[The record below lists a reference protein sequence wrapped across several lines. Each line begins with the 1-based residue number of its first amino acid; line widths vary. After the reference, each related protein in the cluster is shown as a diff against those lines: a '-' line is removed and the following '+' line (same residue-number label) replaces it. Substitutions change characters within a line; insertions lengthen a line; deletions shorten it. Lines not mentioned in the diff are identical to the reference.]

1 MDGNDVV
8 AVFEAARAA
17 VDRARAGDGPTLVE
31 AKTYRM
37 KGHAEHDG
45 QSYVPREELEEWG
58 RRDPIERYAE
68 RLIAAGDATASA
80 LDAIDQRISD
90 ELDSDVAYAETQPSP
105 SPEHPLDGVY
115 ASSEAAGE
123 RAFLRRLV

>member
-17 VDRARAGDGPTLVE
+17 VERARAGAGPTLVE

-45 QSYVPREELEEWG
+45 QTYVPPEELEEWG

-68 RLIAAGDATASA
+68 RLIAAGDATASE
-80 LDAIDQRISD
+80 LEAIDQQISD
-90 ELDSDVAYAETQPSP
+90 ELDRDVEYAERCPSP
-105 SPEHPLDGVY
+105 APGEARHGVY
-115 ASSEAAGE
+115 ASGEAE
-123 RAFLRRLV
+123 TEPAFLRRLV